1 MLRCGSRLDACER
14 DLRLAWRPSLSENHT
29 MEQLANPEIW
39 IALAT
44 LTALEL
50 VLGID
55 NIIFISI
62 LAGKLPPAQ
71 RDRARKAG
79 ILLAAVTRL
88 ALLMAIAWIVG
99 LTAPLFSV
107 FGHPFS
113 WRDLILIGGGL
124 FLIAKAT
131 HEIHQKVEGAGL
143 PPSVASAAGAA
154 GTATF
159 GAVIGQIMLLDIVFS
174 LDSIITAVGMVD
186 QRWVMVTAILASI
199 VFMLAFA
206 RPIGEF
212 VERHPTVK
220 VLALSFLIMIG
231 LVLVADGFGQHIPK
245 GYIYAAMAFSVFV
258 EMINLWI
265 RRRAERAVAPVKR
278 RGKAAGD
285 GGAVGWGGRPPA
297 LAGVASAASPSH
309 LMQGQA
315 VASRAA
321 CASHRIAPAYGPGP
335 WLMRATPSS
344 ARRARGGVAGMTMM
358 LTGKGEASATRA
370 ISASDTRPG
379 TNSPLAPASA

>member
-1 MLRCGSRLDACER
+1 
-14 DLRLAWRPSLSENHT
+14 

-62 LAGKLPPAQ
+62 LAARLPPPQ
-71 RDRARKAG
+71 RDKARKVG

-88 ALLMAIAWIVG
+88 GLLMAIAWIVG
-99 LTAPLFSV
+99 LTAPLFSL
-107 FGHPFS
+107 FGQAFS
-113 WRDLILIGGGL
+113 WRDLILVGGGL
-124 FLIAKAT
+124 FLIGKAT
-131 HEIHQKVEGAGL
+131 HEIHQKLEGATETVTAG
-143 PPSVASAAGAA
+143 GAA
-154 GTATF
+154 TATF
-159 GAVIGQIMLLDIVFS
+159 GAVIAQIMLLDIVFS
-174 LDSIITAVGMVD
+174 LDSIITAVGMVE

-199 VFMLAFA
+199 VFMLLFA

-265 RRRAERAVAPVKR
+265 RRRAERQQSPVKLHER
-278 RGKAAGD
+278 YAGD
-285 GGAVGWGGRPPA
+285 G
-297 LAGVASAASPSH
+297 
-309 LMQGQA
+309 QA
-315 VASRAA
+315 
-321 CASHRIAPAYGPGP
+321 
-335 WLMRATPSS
+335 TQ
-344 ARRARGGVAGMTMM
+344 
-358 LTGKGEASATRA
+358 
-370 ISASDTRPG
+370 
-379 TNSPLAPASA
+379 

>member
-1 MLRCGSRLDACER
+1 MDA
-14 DLRLAWRPSLSENHT
+14 LS
-29 MEQLANPEIW
+29 NPEVW

-71 RDRARKAG
+71 RDKARRAG

-88 ALLMAIAWIVG
+88 ALLLVIAWIVG

-107 FGHPFS
+107 MGQAFS

-131 HEIHQKVEGAGL
+131 HEIHQKLEGATEHVG
-143 PPSVASAAGAA
+143 PGTAAA
-154 GTATF
+154 ATF
-159 GAVIGQIMLLDIVFS
+159 GGVIAQIMLLDIVFS

-186 QRWVMVTAILASI
+186 QRWVMVAAIVVSI
-199 VFMLAFA
+199 VFMLLFA
-206 RPIGEF
+206 KPIGDF

-231 LVLVADGFGQHIPK
+231 LVLIADGFGLHIPK
-245 GYIYAAMAFSVFV
+245 GYIYTAMAFAVFV
-258 EMINLWI
+258 ELVNLWI
-265 RRRAERAVAPVKR
+265 RKRSGQAVAPVKLHER
-278 RGKAAGD
+278 YEGEGGD
-285 GGAVGWGGRPPA
+285 
-297 LAGVASAASPSH
+297 
-309 LMQGQA
+309 
-315 VASRAA
+315 
-321 CASHRIAPAYGPGP
+321 
-335 WLMRATPSS
+335 
-344 ARRARGGVAGMTMM
+344 
-358 LTGKGEASATRA
+358 
-370 ISASDTRPG
+370 
-379 TNSPLAPASA
+379 